1 MYTILS
7 LPKTEKEVK
16 KLRSSSSTYLS
27 FQEKM
32 FFPMMARIDIC
43 TEQLWYIFPNIH
55 LDYSLESLRAID
67 EAMNEY
73 IDKHPKEYQPQD
85 IYSCW
90 IDWIQLPE
98 DIKSIAFDIGIDEQV
113 DSWIWMAWNKIH
125 NHLYRFDS
133 ITWRY
138 RTIQRLKE
146 EYNPPYPV
154 WSDKWIEYVVNEST
168 VYEVTPYQFPLEISW
183 YEVLFVNITIPN
195 KEYYSLSPEG
205 GLRSFFVYIKKWTNF
220 IEIIE
225 DETLSLYDC
234 SATKKKFDRKK
245 YELSQYNQKL
255 RDTILKKIFW
265 NYRELWEIPVEL
277 KEFLTYSPNIF
288 QKLHPTYFRG
298 FFIKDWEPDNTSI
311 WHIWW
316 LWMCKRGAFKKENGI
331 QEDILIVG
339 WDRAWESCFGRLL
352 WTTQKGIRLFGVYDF
367 DTYSMIS
374 TRGFSLDGIKY
385 KRFSTLVHYNDFYF
399 EDTGKCIADMKVYR
413 AKENAYEK
421 YQGFFIRYHIFYSDA
436 FSFEDFLKKDIVL
449 FVKTNIGLYIEIY
462 NAEVPRKANGQ
473 KSREVH
479 TKQRQQI
486 INEIVERSQNSWF
499 DIRDL

>member
-1 MYTILS
+1 MQI
-7 LPKTEKEVK
+7 KTFGKFINV
-16 KLRSSSSTYLS
+16 SPSWNTS
-27 FQEKM
+27 FYM
-32 FFPMMARIDIC
+32 PTWGFP
-43 TEQLWYIFPNIH
+43 EN
-55 LDYSLESLRAID
+55 ESLD
-67 EAMNEY
+67 VTTWLN
-73 IDKHPKEYQPQD
+73 
-85 IYSCW
+85 
-90 IDWIQLPE
+90 
-98 DIKSIAFDIGIDEQV
+98 
-113 DSWIWMAWNKIH
+113 MAWSKFH
-125 NHLYRFDS
+125 NRDKDYLFDS
-133 ITWRY
+133 IDWQIR
-138 RTIQRLKE
+138 RFKVLKE
-146 EYNPPYPV
+146 KLNPPYPI
-154 WSDKWIEYVVNEST
+154 WSDKWIEYVIHESE
-168 VYEVTPYQFPLEISW
+168 VYWATCYRFPLEVSW
-183 YEVLFVNITIPN
+183 YEVLFVDVTITDSA
-195 KEYYSLSPEG
+195 YYALSPEG

-234 SATKKKFDRKK
+234 SATKKTFDRKK

-339 WDRAWESCFGRLL
+339 WNRAWESCFGRLL
-352 WTTQKGIRLFGVYDF
+352 WTTQKDIRLFGVYDF

-385 KRFSTLVHYNDFYF
+385 KRFSTLVHYNDFCF

-462 NAEVPRKANGQ
+462 NAEVPRKANRE

-486 INEIVERSQNSWF
+486 IDEIVERSQNGWF